1 MVGPPHL
8 ERDSGHWAWIESLC
22 DTDLWRRGSTKPSE
36 VKRSPLPE
44 DVLTALKLTPDRGT
58 LVMNW
63 QLYDALGSEFP
74 FLRFPFIPPS
84 LLLPSAKFSM
94 ATSSK

>member
-8 ERDSGHWAWIESLC
+8 ERDLWHWAWIESLC
-22 DTDLWRRGSTKPSE
+22 DTDLWRRGSTKPSK

-44 DVLTALKLTPDRGT
+44 GVLGALILTPDRGT

-63 QLYDALGSEFP
+63 QLFDALGSEFHFFRLP
-74 FLRFPFIPPS
+74 FTPS
-84 LLLPSAKFSM
+84 SFYPARNLA
-94 ATSSK
+94 